1 MSKVRKGKAV
11 WLAAAAVL
19 GLTAAACGHQREQ
32 ALVDQFFTASRL
44 RDKTAAQT
52 VSTVFF
58 DPKDQGLV
66 RDFTIDSV
74 GAEEESGGVATKSVR
89 LSASVESPEG
99 LTSKKTIYVT
109 MQRRQGAAWLI
120 TGVMVAVPAPPPSRD
135 PSAPPR

>member
-1 MSKVRKGKAV
+1 MKDVRRV
-11 WLAAAAVL
+11 AAAATL
-19 GLTAAACGHQREQ
+19 AFAAVTCGHPKEQ
-32 ALVDQFFTASRL
+32 ALVDQFFSASRL
-44 RDKTAAQT
+44 GDKTAAQT

-58 DPKDQGLV
+58 DPRDQGLV
-66 RDFTIDSV
+66 RDFTIDNV

-99 LTSKKTIYVT
+99 VTAKKTIFVT
-109 MQRRQGAAWLI
+109 MQRRAGAAWMI

>member
-19 GLTAAACGHQREQ
+19 GLTAAACGHPREQ

-99 LTSKKTIYVT
+99 LRSKKTIYVT

>member
-1 MSKVRKGKAV
+1 M
-11 WLAAAAVL
+11 
-19 GLTAAACGHQREQ
+19 
-32 ALVDQFFTASRL
+32 DQFFSASRL

-74 GAEEESGGVATKSVR
+74 GAEEESGGVASKGVR
-89 LSASVESPEG
+89 LSATVESEDG
-99 LTSKKTIYVT
+99 VKAKKTIFVT
-109 MQRRQGAAWLI
+109 MQRRPGAAWMI